1 MSDEGWV
8 TRPAHPLSLFPLI
21 IVFTPLRRVTQDENR
36 NRKSKRAAGSAVSAV
51 RSRRKD
57 RRCLLAR
64 ARQLTTSDGIT
75 GFGYVVAP
83 GSSMLQAMA
92 SATRELSQSLVGMHV
107 LETEAAWERLARK
120 GSWVGPGGLLHQAI
134 APLDIAMWD
143 AAGKTL
149 KQPLYRLLG
158 G

>member
-1 MSDEGWV
+1 MKIETVKVSV
-8 TRPAHPLSLFPLI
+8 LRVLPSRPY
-21 IVFTPLRRVTQDENR
+21 E
-36 NRKSKRAAGSAVSAV
+36 AAGRTVDAYWHV
-51 RSRRKD
+51 
-57 RRCLLAR
+57 LA
-64 ARQLTTSDGIT
+64 QLTTSDGIT

-83 GSSMLQAMA
+83 GSSMIQAMA